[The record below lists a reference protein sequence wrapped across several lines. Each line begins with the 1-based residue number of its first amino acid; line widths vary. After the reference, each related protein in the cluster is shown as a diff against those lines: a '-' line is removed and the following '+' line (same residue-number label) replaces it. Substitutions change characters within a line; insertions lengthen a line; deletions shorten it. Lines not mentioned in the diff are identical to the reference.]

1 MEFEPK
7 ISGVESDSSTN
18 WATTTTTTAAQ
29 LQLPKYKPLI
39 KLLLFSVLST
49 EVATCERRSP
59 DWDIVV
65 LDADDV
71 RPDLLGKKL
80 GQEAAFDVASHL
92 EC

>member
-18 WATTTTTTAAQ
+18 WATTTTTTAVQ

-39 KLLLFSVLST
+39 KLLLFFCST

-59 DWDIVV
+59 DRDVVV

>member
-18 WATTTTTTAAQ
+18 WATTTTTTAVQ
-29 LQLPKYKPLI
+29 LQLPKYKSLI
-39 KLLLFSVLST
+39 KLLLFFCST

-59 DWDIVV
+59 DRDVVV